1 MNMNRT
7 EYYDYIRIFYN
18 NNRAHLLICCFF
30 STDSTKHTNKAS
42 HNHFKIILRFP
53 CYFGLSCLSPEMHLE
68 DTHLCSNPFVPR
80 FILTPHSSHYHC
92 LMPHNIY
99 TGICEM
105 HKIIIKI
112 WLKWIFPCLFVL
124 FSISCIP
131 AGAYRHNAL
140 CFKNWNH
147 VHFDIFDIYYWTHM
161 WILSVTV

>member
-1 MNMNRT
+1 M
-7 EYYDYIRIFYN
+7 IIFVYFTITIEP
-18 NNRAHLLICCFF
+18 ICSSAAFF

-131 AGAYRHNAL
+131 AHIDTMHYVL
-140 CFKNWNH
+140 KIEIMFILTYL
-147 VHFDIFDIYYWTHM
+147 IFIIEHICEYC
-161 WILSVTV
+161 L

>member
-1 MNMNRT
+1 M
-7 EYYDYIRIFYN
+7 IIFVYFTITIEP
-18 NNRAHLLICCFF
+18 ICSSAVFF

-131 AGAYRHNAL
+131 AHYVL
-140 CFKNWNH
+140 KIEIMFILTYL
-147 VHFDIFDIYYWTHM
+147 IFIIEHICEYC
-161 WILSVTV
+161 L